1 MMTIIKYILFSLFF
15 VFSIATFFAVVE
27 EKYKLAAAC
36 FLLAGVCE
44 YLTLA
49 L

>member
-1 MMTIIKYILFSLFF
+1 MTVIKYILFSLFF
-15 VFSIATFFAVVE
+15 IFSIATYFAIVE
-27 EKYKLAAAC
+27 EKYKIAAAC
-36 FLLAGVCE
+36 FLLAGACE